1 MMTASNLLGDTL
13 PSGRKINDNSKK
25 LKDDLE
31 ISCKWAQKGGVV
43 LPHYLSVEKIQ
54 DKIKKHAAYEPYK
67 SEIHP
72 GGTCITVQCSTGC
85 YYAVCAPLVR
95 EWLGMVGLAA
105 SRLDD
110 QSPLLQVKSVDEQL
124 DQRGFVQSYLVKLL
138 VEGEDVTLHFYN
150 TTHSVNLQGKK
161 MLSIFW
167 KNVFLPFM
175 ESDSNRQALRIN
187 AINEQM
193 TQGRRGE
200 KRTMNPASNKTK
212 YTPKSKKTQVE
223 AELEEAEW
231 DDDMEEVIPQ
241 GDQQLGDSILLL
253 STLHPPALLGSSRN
267 INNSNLE
274 LVGSHPTCPC
284 YDCRFKLGP
293 AFAGLGSPLH

>member
-1 MMTASNLLGDTL
+1 MIASSLQGDAL
-13 PSGRKINDNSKK
+13 PSGRKNNDALPSGRKNKDNSKK

-43 LPHYLSVEKIQ
+43 LPHYLSIEKIQ
-54 DKIKKHAAYEPYK
+54 DKIKKHAAFQPYTA
-67 SEIHP
+67 EIHP

-95 EWLGMVGLAA
+95 EWLGMVGQAA
-105 SRLDD
+105 ARLDD
-110 QSPLLQVKSVDEQL
+110 QGPLIQVKSVDGQL

-241 GDQQLGDSILLL
+241 GDQQLGDSLLLL
-253 STLHPPALLGSSRN
+253 STLHPPALL
-267 INNSNLE
+267 E
-274 LVGSHPTCPC
+274 LK
-284 YDCRFKLGP
+284 F
-293 AFAGLGSPLH
+293 